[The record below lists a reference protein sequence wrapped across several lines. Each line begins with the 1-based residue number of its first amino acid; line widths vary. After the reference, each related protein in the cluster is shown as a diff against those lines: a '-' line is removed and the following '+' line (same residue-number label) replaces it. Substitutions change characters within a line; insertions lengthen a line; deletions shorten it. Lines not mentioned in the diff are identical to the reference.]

1 MSRENE
7 MPESQGGS
15 SFLFRQLMAEAA
27 VADVIG
33 GKGGGANLDLMQR
46 IIQDPCWKLKD
57 SRITSWHI
65 LLVNVFDR

>member
-1 MSRENE
+1 
-7 MPESQGGS
+7 
-15 SFLFRQLMAEAA
+15 MAEAA

-33 GKGGGANLDLMQR
+33 GKGDGANLDLMQR

-65 LLVNVFDR
+65 LLDNAFDR